1 MDLLLHLMTGHFDR
15 CTDRLEVF
23 SLSLAMVEVD
33 FWCLLG
39 LEVIK
44 HARWIQL
51 YLSMT
56 YHECGIGISSI
67 FDPVFRYL
75 PIFLTLLLYWV
86 PPPPPMSPSFC
97 LKEVQ
102 LNNPAD
108 LFARWLSDKSKYKI
122 IN

>member
-1 MDLLLHLMTGHFDR
+1 MEVLLHLMTGHFDP
-15 CTDRLEVF
+15 CTDKLEVF

-56 YHECGIGISSI
+56 DHKCAIGISSI

-75 PIFLTLLLYWV
+75 PIFLI
-86 PPPPPMSPSFC
+86 C
-97 LKEVQ
+97 LPDGFQTK
-102 LNNPAD
+102 AST
-108 LFARWLSDKSKYKI
+108 R
-122 IN
+122 

>member
-1 MDLLLHLMTGHFDR
+1 MELLLHLMTGHFDR
-15 CTDRLEVF
+15 CTDKLEVL
-23 SLSLAMVEVD
+23 SLNSLAMVEVD

-56 YHECGIGISSI
+56 DRKCGIGISSI

-75 PIFLTLLLYWV
+75 PICLTVLL
-86 PPPPPMSPSFC
+86 SPSFC
-97 LKEVQ
+97 LKEIT
-102 LNNPAD
+102 LNNQAD
-108 LFARWLSDKSKYKI
+108 LFA
-122 IN
+122 